1 VTRALLR
8 ILGIDPGLNRTGW
21 GVIEAEGQRLQA
33 IASGVIRIPAGELAP
48 RLAVILR
55 ELAEVIALHTPRL
68 AVVERVFVNTNPQST
83 LLLGQA
89 RGAALCAA
97 VQAGLDVHE
106 YSALQVKQAV
116 VGTGRA
122 EKAQMQMMVTR
133 LLALDAEPATDA
145 ADALACAICHAHAS
159 RLLTVLGGAPALRA
173 RRSASGRRAWRIRGA
188 RLANA

>member
-1 VTRALLR
+1 MTRAPLR

-21 GVIEAEGQRLQA
+21 GVIEADGQRLRA
-33 IASGVIRIPAGELAP
+33 IACGVIRIPAGDLAP

-55 ELAEVIALHTPRL
+55 ELAAVIGTHAPRL
-68 AVVERVFVNTNPQST
+68 AVVEKVFVNTNPQST

-122 EKAQMQMMVTR
+122 EKAQMQLMVTR

-159 RLLTVLGGAPALRA
+159 RMLTLLAGATVLRA
-173 RRSASGRRAWRIRGA
+173 RRSGSGRRAWRLRGA

>member
-1 VTRALLR
+1 VTRAPLR

-21 GVIEAEGQRLQA
+21 GVIEADGQRLRP
-33 IASGVIRIPAGELAP
+33 IACGVIRIPPGDLAP
-48 RLAVILR
+48 RLSVILR
-55 ELAEVIALHTPRL
+55 ELATIIGLHAPRL
-68 AVVERVFVNTNPQST
+68 AVVEKVFVNTNPQST

-97 VQAGLDVHE
+97 VQAGLEVRE

-122 EKAQMQMMVTR
+122 EKAQIQMMVTR

-145 ADALACAICHAHAS
+145 ADALACAICHAHAN
-159 RLLTVLGGAPALRA
+159 RVLTALAGATALRA
-173 RRSASGRRAWRIRGA
+173 RRGANGRRAWRLRGA